1 MFEITIN
8 IPGLPE
14 LAAAIKGITPATN
27 ATSASEPAPAPVKA
41 AKTAPAKAKEAT
53 PAPAPA
59 AVEKPAAVVEDAPAP
74 AKPSGPS
81 ADDLLAAAKD
91 KLRSLVAEN
100 EGNVDFKAK
109 LRDCVKEHGAKNIS
123 TLPDLDSVKAVE
135 TALEDYIA
143 SL

>member
-14 LAAAIKGITPATN
+14 LAAAIRGITPATGTN
-27 ATSASEPAPAPVKA
+27 PVTS
-41 AKTAPAKAKEAT
+41 EA
-53 PAPAPA
+53 
-59 AVEKPAAVVEDAPAP
+59 APAP
-74 AKPSGPS
+74 AKAPKSAPAKAEKAIPAPEPAKPAAPVEETPEPEPAKPTGPS